1 VGIQCVGSMKNIYCE
16 SLIYQLSFGS
26 SGKQF
31 IPQESLEIETKR
43 SFLCNVLYIV
53 VMDFFF
59 WPLFCLFVFDLRLL
73 IAPVVSSNFCYQY
86 EGNHLS
92 TEEFTSCAGR
102 IEYTSVGLIWFQ
114 LKNYSSSSPPTRHYN
129 GSSFTRKLILL
140 FFHPP
145 SHISFRTDL
154 KCVTRAW

>member
-1 VGIQCVGSMKNIYCE
+1 MKNIYCE

-114 LKNYSSSSPPTRHYN
+114 LQNYSSSSPPTRHYN

-145 SHISFRTDL
+145 ISPLGRISN
-154 KCVTRAW
+154 V